1 MRFGQYE
8 ILDRLAYG
16 GMAEVFLARWERLNA
31 QRLVVV
37 KKILP
42 HLSADPEFVRMFL
55 DEVRIT
61 ARLDHPNIVHIY
73 DAGEVEGTPFLV
85 MEYVRGVT
93 LKECLEAEG
102 ALSLAEGVGIGIELA
117 KALSY
122 AHSQRDPIIHRD
134 VTPQNILLGVEGYV
148 KLADFGIAK
157 VEDRITHTQAGLLKG
172 KLSYM
177 APELLEGGSP
187 SPLSDLYALG
197 LVLFETLTGKRAYPR
212 ASEAE
217 LFTIVRA
224 GAWQRDLPEYRR
236 LDPDLRKI
244 LERTLARH
252 PRDRFPDVR
261 GLLRELQLY
270 YSRKILDPW
279 EELLMLRVERV
290 MGKLGKLPGYAGSG
304 EEKGESERSGMGTPT
319 VEGVLPREETLERTR
334 TMVTPKGGRKGVQP
348 LGTSSPS
355 RAVRSPS
362 APSLRSR
369 FSIKV
374 AIHRFPFFPPR
385 RMIVAGAIVAVSF
398 LVLFMIPFLRGGSR
412 PILSHRVPNPSPLQ
426 GGSSSKGPPSL
437 SSSGPTALKSPSIPS
452 DSAKPLSPEVA
463 PPSPLE
469 GNRPPERGASTGKPT
484 SPLASVPH
492 PYPSKTPPPKPSPPR
507 KMSPEPL
514 PSISP
519 SPPPPEPPPQG
530 PGFLSIQVIP
540 WAFVAIGGE
549 VQRTPVV
556 RKSLPP
562 GRYEI
567 RLRNPGL
574 NWEMVTTVTIRTGE
588 ETRLIYN
595 TEGGAP

>member
-8 ILDRLAYG
+8 ILERLAYG
-16 GMAEVFLARWERLNA
+16 GMAEVLLARWERLNA

-102 ALSLAEGVGIGIELA
+102 ALSQAEGVGIGIELA

-122 AHSQRDPIIHRD
+122 AHSQKDPVIHRD

-236 LDPDLRKI
+236 LDPDLKKI
-244 LERTLARH
+244 LERTLSRH

-261 GLLRELQLY
+261 GVLRELQLY

-290 MGKLGKLPGYAGSG
+290 MSKLGKLPEPAGSPAQEIEPERKG
-304 EEKGESERSGMGTPT
+304 KESPLEKGGAPE
-319 VEGVLPREETLERTR
+319 EETLEPTR
-334 TMVTPKGGRKGVQP
+334 AMEVMREGRKGVEP
-348 LGTSSPS
+348 LPPSSPS

-362 APSLRSR
+362 APSRRSR

-374 AIHRFPFFPPR
+374 AIHRFPSYPPR

-412 PILSHRVPNPSPLQ
+412 PILSHGVPNPSPPQ

-437 SSSGPTALKSPSIPS
+437 SSSAPTALRIPSSPSE
-452 DSAKPLSPEVA
+452 AMNPLSLEVA

-469 GNRPPERGASTGKPT
+469 GNRPPEKSASKSKST
-484 SPLASVPH
+484 SSIASVPH
-492 PYPSKTPPPKPSPPR
+492 PSPSKTSPPTPSR
-507 KMSPEPL
+507 SRRISPEPL
-514 PSISP
+514 HPISP

-562 GRYEI
+562 GKYEV

-574 NWEMVTTVTIRTGE
+574 NWEMVTTVTIRAGE

-595 TEGGAP
+595 TEGGSP